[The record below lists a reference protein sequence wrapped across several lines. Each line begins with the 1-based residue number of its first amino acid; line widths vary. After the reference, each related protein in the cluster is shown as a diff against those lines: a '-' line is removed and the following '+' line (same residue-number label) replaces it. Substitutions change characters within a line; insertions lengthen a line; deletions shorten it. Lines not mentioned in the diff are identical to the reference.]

1 MGAIMNKL
9 IKKSLAAAI
18 TCMTA
23 STLLL
28 SAGEASAVYM
38 PPADC
43 VVDANGANCLTAG
56 DFNVYSLA
64 LLNLQTTGSAVPGPS
79 DPYYVT
85 STYGGIK
92 TYSIIGINNGQE
104 GDGNVAGQIDGAY
117 NTPSD
122 NSPNGTTQYTFSTVT
137 SNPGGVADPTVLN
150 NGTNPEFFGD
160 VEDSW
165 DATVSKVV
173 ELTNGTPLVFFF
185 AFNET
190 GSGTGLLTT
199 DLLIWGK
206 VTLVSSTP
214 GVDPLTFFL
223 GGDPG
228 AGKTA
233 LSDPLPP
240 PTGTNTDFTDPVNY
254 DYGPWVYVHAG
265 ICTIGTEF
273 VGFPDNNGNCAIG
286 SAKLQ
291 TNLGQNAAAFMIN
304 SPELDAA
311 LLSGNYQAM
320 QVTWE
325 MAYVNGGGE
334 TAWIAPVTSTT
345 TRVPEPGSLALIG
358 AALLGLGA
366 MRRKLSA

>member
-1 MGAIMNKL
+1 MKKL
-9 IKKSLAAAI
+9 LKKSIAAAL

-28 SAGEASAVYM
+28 SPGEAAAVFM
-38 PPADC
+38 PT
-43 VVDANGANCLTAG
+43 ANCDVSTGTANCLTAG
-56 DFNVYSLA
+56 DFNVYSLS
-64 LLNLQTTGSAVPGPS
+64 LLNLQATGSAIPSPG
-79 DPYYVT
+79 DPYQVS
-85 STYGGIK
+85 STPGALSSYA
-92 TYSIIGINNGQE
+92 IIGVNNGQE
-104 GDGNVAGQIDGAY
+104 GAGNLAGQVDGAY
-117 NTPSD
+117 NTPSA
-122 NSPNGTTQYTFSTVT
+122 NNQSVFSTVT
-137 SNPGGVADPTVLN
+137 ANPGGVADPTVLN

-160 VEDSW
+160 SENSW
-165 DATVSKVV
+165 DALVPTIID
-173 ELTNGTPLVFFF
+173 LTNGTPLVFFF

-190 GSGTGLLTT
+190 GSGSGLLTT

-206 VTLVSSTP
+206 VTLISS
-214 GVDPLTFFL
+214 DPTVLPATFFL

-240 PTGTNTDFTDPVNY
+240 TTGPDTDFTNLATY

-265 ICTIGTEF
+265 ICTIANQF
-273 VGFPDNNGNCAIG
+273 VGFPDNNGDCAFG
-286 SAKLQ
+286 NVKLQ
-291 TNLGQNAAAFMIN
+291 TNLGQNDAAFMIN

-311 LLSGNYQAM
+311 LLSGSYQAM

-334 TAWIAPVTSTT
+334 TAWIAAVTSTT
-345 TRVPEPGSLALIG
+345 TQVPEPGSLALIG
-358 AALLGLGA
+358 VALVGLGA